1 MIPALLTSAH
11 ADVPTSGDRAPV
23 ALEPVFAEATW
34 EAEGES
40 AESFGQIVSQ
50 AGDVN
55 GDGYDDLIV
64 GAPSRPNTGAAYV
77 FTGSSA
83 GLSVLPATTLVG
95 AGGSGFG
102 GSAVGV
108 GDLNADGY
116 DDLLVGAQYDDG
128 ARGEIAFFLGSSS
141 GIPEEPT
148 LEVAG
153 DPGSYLGDQVA
164 GAGDVDGDGYDDA
177 VAGAYYANTGAGRF
191 VVYDG
196 GAAGP
201 ATSTIWEGDAGAHL
215 GCAVDGGLDVNAD
228 GYSDVIVGSYDATNT
243 GLAYVFHGSALGVG
257 AVAETT
263 LRDGETGDL
272 FGGRVAALGDVDAD
286 GFDDVAVSAP
296 YAADNTGRVFVYGGS
311 PQGVLPAMT
320 ASQAGDSES
329 SLFGWGISPAE
340 DVNLDGFADVVVGA
354 PEWTGLKGRAWVY
367 PGSSL
372 GLTAPY
378 NSRFDGPEG
387 MARFGT
393 SVSEL
398 GDSDGDGTAE
408 IVVGAWALDSENG
421 AVYVYEAT
429 DVEDAVDSGEP
440 DDSVDD
446 PTEHGTWESSRRCG
460 CETAGG
466 SWAGLGLVAALLRRR
481 VTR

>member
-177 VAGAYYANTGAGRF
+177 VAGA
-191 VVYDG
+191 
-196 GAAGP
+196 
-201 ATSTIWEGDAGAHL
+201 
-215 GCAVDGGLDVNAD
+215 
-228 GYSDVIVGSYDATNT
+228 
-243 GLAYVFHGSALGVG
+243 
-257 AVAETT
+257 
-263 LRDGETGDL
+263 
-272 FGGRVAALGDVDAD
+272 
-286 GFDDVAVSAP
+286 
-296 YAADNTGRVFVYGGS
+296 
-311 PQGVLPAMT
+311 
-320 ASQAGDSES
+320 
-329 SLFGWGISPAE
+329 
-340 DVNLDGFADVVVGA
+340 
-354 PEWTGLKGRAWVY
+354 
-367 PGSSL
+367 
-372 GLTAPY
+372 
-378 NSRFDGPEG
+378 
-387 MARFGT
+387 
-393 SVSEL
+393 
-398 GDSDGDGTAE
+398 
-408 IVVGAWALDSENG
+408 
-421 AVYVYEAT
+421 
-429 DVEDAVDSGEP
+429 
-440 DDSVDD
+440 
-446 PTEHGTWESSRRCG
+446 
-460 CETAGG
+460 
-466 SWAGLGLVAALLRRR
+466 
-481 VTR
+481 